1 MGQVAERER
10 RAVTLYAEGIISS
23 GGHVWIQLET
33 AWEFSKQLEML
44 SLFSAIFISIVH
56 PL

>member
-23 GGHVWIQLET
+23 GEVWIQLET